1 MKSKKIIIIQR
12 LLYKENIKQER
23 QADQW
28 KVSQT
33 KDNKK
38 RSLKDGKKNGLK
50 SQDVC
55 HFCLLKKRDNINM
68 QERVGW
74 PLKI

>member
-1 MKSKKIIIIQR
+1 MESFLDQR
-12 LLYKENIKQER
+12 QLK
-23 QADQW
+23 
-28 KVSQT
+28 
-33 KDNKK
+33 KK

-55 HFCLLKKRDNINM
+55 YFCLLKKRDNINM